1 MSVAIVGFHPHSPSC
16 SSVVSAVIAAS
27 APAFVLIQL
36 PVELNARAHELLL
49 DHELP
54 IALFSH
60 RRHVDVTHAWWLPLT
75 AYSPELVAARAA
87 VSMGAHVRF
96 IDLPAW
102 HADAVDTADVTAS
115 ELALRRASGIGTSQG
130 LWDHLVE
137 SHDAATPTDELAR
150 RIDTFFDLIDDGRA
164 PTPRELFMAAS
175 VRAAVGEAG
184 DRQVVV
190 VCRGEHRARLIDAAS
205 DGATGGRWP
214 DVPDAVGETSS
225 YLVPFS
231 YARMSAPAPWWYHQ
245 LWTHGPEQAPEVA
258 LTTLVENLRTR
269 GHRVSTP
276 DAVNLRVVA
285 QGLALIRGRHD
296 PARVD
301 LLDAAAS
308 ALINESVPAELP
320 WHRDTDAG
328 AAAHP
333 LVADC
338 CSIFQ
343 GDVVGRLH
351 PDTPMSG
358 LIHEVEQL
366 IRDLELTTGTVD
378 LDLTDPSELARSRA
392 LHRFRVLRIPGFEVQ
407 QTDDADAIHAAG
419 ETWRIDLREP
429 RIAAATE
436 SAAYGPTVQA
446 ACTAVVERRCV
457 DTVGFDDIEAAVVDA
472 VLTGIH
478 GPFAS
483 SANSAVGRTGNPTD
497 LAPGGRLLGTVLE
510 LWRHDRIFG
519 TQGNIH
525 LGRLVGAV
533 TSRVLELAS
542 ALRGAGSSEPGRPAA
557 IKAVSDAQTF
567 ASSVLF
573 DDPLPHLVAL
583 ATDPV
588 IPFDVRGAALGACWQ
603 AGMFDVSRRAMR
615 SIDHR
620 LVGDWL
626 LGLFTV
632 ARETFVSTEHGQSVL
647 AELDEVV
654 TSLTDDAFAVALPS
668 LRQAFEYFPPRER
681 QIIAERIAPHT
692 AGAAVHPVPTPDA
705 SGLDARVSAV
715 LAQIG
720 LR

>member
-1 MSVAIVGFHPHSPSC
+1 MTVRVVGFHPHSPTC
-16 SSVVSAVIAAS
+16 SSVVSAVIES
-27 APAFVLIQL
+27 TAPSFVLIQL
-36 PVELNARAHELLL
+36 PVELNSRAHELLL

-54 IALFSH
+54 IALFTH
-60 RRHVDVTHAWWLPLT
+60 RRDVDVTHAWWLPLT

-87 VSMGAHVRF
+87 LSVGAQVRF

-102 HADAVDTADVTAS
+102 HADAVNTADVTAS
-115 ELALRRASGIGTSQG
+115 ELALRMASGISTSQG

-137 SHDAATPTDELAR
+137 SHETATPIDELAR
-150 RIDTFFDLIDDGRA
+150 RIDTYFDLIDADRA

-190 VCRGEHRARLIDAAS
+190 VCRGEHRARLIDRGSVGAA
-205 DGATGGRWP
+205 DGRWP
-214 DVPDAVGETSS
+214 DVPDAVGETGS

-231 YARMSAPAPWWYHQ
+231 YARMSTPSPWWYHQ
-245 LWTHGPEQAPEVA
+245 LWAHGPEQAPEIA
-258 LTTLVENLRTR
+258 LTNLVETLRMR

-285 QGLALIRGRHD
+285 RGLARIRGRHH

-308 ALINESVPAELP
+308 ALISESVATELP
-320 WHRDTDAG
+320 WHHDTDADSTN
-328 AAAHP
+328 HP
-333 LVADC
+333 LVTDC
-338 CSIFQ
+338 CRIFR
-343 GDVVGRLH
+343 GSETGRLH

-358 LIHEVEQL
+358 LIHEIKQL
-366 IRDLELTTGTVD
+366 IRDLELITGEVD
-378 LDLTDPSELARSRA
+378 LDLTDPSDLTRSRT
-392 LHRFRVLRIPGFEVQ
+392 LHRLRVLKIPGFTVQ
-407 QTDDADAIHAAG
+407 QTDDSDQLHAAS
-419 ETWRIDLREP
+419 ETWQIDLSEP

-446 ACTAVVERRCV
+446 ACAAAVERRCA
-457 DTVGFDDIEAAVVDA
+457 DAAGFDDIEAVVVDA

-483 SANSAVGRTGNPTD
+483 SATSVVRRTGTAND
-497 LAPGGRLLGTVLE
+497 LSAGGRLLGTVLE

-519 TQGNIH
+519 TQSNQH
-525 LGRLVGAV
+525 LGRIVGAV
-533 TSRVLELAS
+533 TSRVLDLAS
-542 ALRGAGSSEPGRPAA
+542 ALRGTGSSDPGRPAA

-573 DDPLPHLVAL
+573 DDPLPHLQVL
-583 ATDPV
+583 AIDSL

-603 AGMFDVSRRAMR
+603 AGVFDVSRRAMR

-632 ARETFVSTEHGQSVL
+632 ARETFVSTEHGHVIL

-654 TSLTDDAFAVALPS
+654 ASLTDDAFAVALPS
-668 LRQAFEYFPPRER
+668 LRKAFEYFPPRER
-681 QIIAERIAPHT
+681 QLIAERLAPQT
-692 AGAAVHPVPTPDA
+692 GANVRRVPIPDA
-705 SGLDARVSAV
+705 SDLDARVSAV